1 MAKKRSVAE
10 MQANAVWACFCL
22 ILDGSI
28 AAFVSVASRALC
40 LTVFRTGDGGWGG
53 AGVTATEPGATP
65 GLLLT
70 SSLTLCSHTS
80 AALLLRWG
88 RAGSLFL
95 TQSGFCLYSWASC
108 SCL

>member
-40 LTVFRTGDGGWGG
+40 LTVFRTGDGG

-65 GLLLT
+65 G
-70 SSLTLCSHTS
+70 
-80 AALLLRWG
+80 
-88 RAGSLFL
+88 
-95 TQSGFCLYSWASC
+95 SC
-108 SCL
+108 